1 MTNRRE
7 FIARTGVALLA
18 LMAGGAPLSAATAG
32 GVYRVRSGDTLG
44 DIAHRHGVSVA
55 ALKQANRLSSDR
67 ILVGQK
73 LVIPSDIAYV
83 VRSGDTLG
91 SIAVRNGVTLTA
103 LKVRN
108 NLSSDRILVG
118 QKLYIPAGAIQ
129 PAAAPAHS
137 SAVLAGVVAA
147 TSRLNIR
154 RGRWT
159 HVVVHHSG
167 IEAGNAKAYD
177 GAHRRRGMTNGLAYD
192 FVIGNGRDS
201 GDGEIEIG
209 PRWHQQLDGGHVRSD
224 YYNAHGI
231 GICLVGNFEK
241 RRPGATQLASL
252 TALIDWLRDEAPLG
266 TKPKFTV
273 HRWVDKNHTVCPG
286 RHFPYARFKARY
298 A

>member
-1 MTNRRE
+1 VITRRQ
-7 FIARTGVALLA
+7 FIGTASAALLGLLA
-18 LMAGGAPLSAATAG
+18 SGPDLLAASEAAYT
-32 GVYRVRSGDTLG
+32 VRRGDTLAV
-44 DIAHRHGVSVA
+44 IAARHGVSIA
-55 ALKQANRLSSDR
+55 ALKTRNRLSSDK

-73 LVIPSDIAYV
+73 LFIPAAREITYT

-91 SIAVRNGVTLTA
+91 SIALRNGVSLDD
-103 LKVRN
+103 LKSRN
-108 NLSSDRILVG
+108 RLSTDRILVG
-118 QKLYIPAGAIQ
+118 QKLIIPAGGSPTI
-129 PAAAPAHS
+129 AAGEPPR
-137 SAVLAGVVAA
+137 LAEVIAA
-147 TSRLNIR
+147 TRSLNIR

-201 GDGEIEIG
+201 DDGQIEIG
-209 PRWHQQLDGGHVRSD
+209 PRWLKQLDGGHVRND

-241 RRPGATQLASL
+241 RRPGATQLAAL
-252 TALIDWLRDEAPLG
+252 TGLIDWLRDEAPLG
-266 TKPKFTV
+266 TRPKFTV

-286 RHFPYARFKARY
+286 RHFPYGDFKRRY

>member
-1 MTNRRE
+1 MITRRQ
-7 FIARTGVALLA
+7 FIGTASAALLGLLASGPDLFAASEAAYTVRRGDTLGVIAARHGVSIAA
-18 LMAGGAPLSAATAG
+18 LKTRNRLSSDKILVGQKLVIPAAREIT
-32 GVYRVRSGDTLG
+32 YTVRSGDTLAS
-44 DIAHRHGVSVA
+44 IALRNGVSLGD
-55 ALKQANRLSSDR
+55 LKSRNRLTTDR

-73 LVIPSDIAYV
+73 LVIPVTGSPTIA
-83 VRSGDTLG
+83 
-91 SIAVRNGVTLTA
+91 
-103 LKVRN
+103 
-108 NLSSDRILVG
+108 
-118 QKLYIPAGAIQ
+118 AGE
-129 PAAAPAHS
+129 PPR
-137 SAVLAGVVAA
+137 LAEVIAA
-147 TSRLNIR
+147 TRSLNIR

-201 GDGEIEIG
+201 GDGQIEIG
-209 PRWHQQLDGGHVRSD
+209 PRWLKQLDGGHVRND

-241 RRPGATQLASL
+241 RRPGATQLAAL
-252 TALIDWLRDEAPLG
+252 TGLIDWLRDEAPLG
-266 TKPKFTV
+266 TRPKFTV

-286 RHFPYARFKARY
+286 RHFPYGDFKRRY

>member
-1 MTNRRE
+1 MINRRE
-7 FIARTGVALLA
+7 FIGRTGVALLA
-18 LMAGGAPLSAATAG
+18 LVAGAPALSAAAT
-32 GVYRVRSGDTLG
+32 YRVRAGDTLG
-44 DIAHRHGVSVA
+44 SIASRHGVSVA
-55 ALKQANRLSSDR
+55 ALKQANRLGSDR

-73 LVIPSDIAYV
+73 LTIPSDIVYT
-83 VRSGDTLG
+83 VRAGDTLG
-91 SIAVRNGVTLTA
+91 SIAVRNGVTLSA

-108 NLSSDRILVG
+108 GLTSDRILVG
-118 QKLYIPAGAIQ
+118 QKLHIPAGAIL
-129 PAAAPAHS
+129 PASAPSLSAAT
-137 SAVLAGVVAA
+137 LAGVIDA
-147 TSRLNIR
+147 TSSLRIR

-167 IEAGNAKAYD
+167 IEDGNAKAYD

-201 GDGEIEIG
+201 GDGQIEIG
-209 PRWHQQLDGGHVRSD
+209 PRWLKQLDGGHVRSSH
-224 YYNAHGI
+224 YNAHGI

-241 RRPGATQLASL
+241 RRPGATQLAAL

-266 TKPKFTV
+266 TRPKFTV

-286 RHFPYARFKARY
+286 RYFPYAHFKARY